1 MAFFDRSGVAC
12 VLLVVGAALRL
23 PAQIVAS
30 PPAQAV
36 PPAQEAS
43 HIAPMDVIHAK
54 PFVMVMVNGKGPFRF
69 VVDTGTGGQ
78 ALVTP
83 ELADTLGLPAA
94 GRAHLNDPSG
104 LGGKSAPVVLIESLE
119 VAGVEFRA
127 VKAVRHVLNGEDGAC
142 DGLLG
147 FTLFRDY
154 LLTLDYPNRR
164 MTLNA
169 GALAPDGEN
178 SVLPFRMPDGV
189 PIAAMRIGTL
199 RIEALLDSGGDGL
212 SLPEG
217 FVSRLKFA
225 VDPVA
230 FAAGQSFSTRFEI
243 KAAKL
248 AGEVRLGAYTFER
261 PFVEIHAAF
270 PLANLG
276 SCPMQNFA
284 WTFDQ
289 KNLLVRLEASRKRFR
304 LTATPTAIRLANA
317 PDMTPRDPGLVPVG

>member
-1 MAFFDRSGVAC
+1 
-12 VLLVVGAALRL
+12 
-23 PAQIVAS
+23 
-30 PPAQAV
+30 
-36 PPAQEAS
+36 
-43 HIAPMDVIHAK
+43 MDVVHDK
-54 PFVMVMVNGKGPFRF
+54 PYVMVMVNGKGPFRF
-69 VVDTGTGGQ
+69 VIDTGTGAQ

-83 ELADTLGLPAA
+83 ELADALGLPAA

-104 LGGKSAPVVLIESLE
+104 RGGKNAPVVLMDRLK
-119 VAGVEFRA
+119 VAGVEFQG
-127 VKAVRHVLNGEDGAC
+127 VKAVRHAVNGEDGAC

-147 FTLFRDY
+147 FTLFHDY

-164 MTLNA
+164 MTLGT
-169 GALAPDGEN
+169 GALTADGER

-189 PIAAMRIGTL
+189 PVAAMRIGAMQF
-199 RIEALLDSGGDGL
+199 EALMDSGGDGL

-217 FVSRLKFA
+217 LVSRLKFA

-248 AGEVRLGAYTFER
+248 AGDVQLGEYTFER

-270 PLANLG
+270 PLANFG

-284 WTFDQ
+284 LTFDQ
-289 KNLLVRLEASRKRFR
+289 KNLLMRLEASKRRFR

-317 PDMTPRDPGLVPVG
+317 PDYTPRDPGLVPVG